1 MLLCP
6 LVERRKKTTSTKPNP
21 SDRPLPYIA
30 LYQSYREHLSLL
42 SFEQTGRVIMA
53 LYAHAAGEE
62 PPTLDGASAMCYSF
76 MRAGYDRDRASYVEK
91 CRQNRANA
99 AKAHCKRP
107 KPPPAAENAL
117 PDAPPDD
124 PSPVSDADRPDGRIS
139 PQTTPEPPAAGPPIF
154 LDSSSH
160 YQDTD
165 SAIMKAKAT
174 HRRPSL
180 PTATDG
186 IPSHAKEKKK
196 EKEKEKKN
204 TKEKNSPPPV
214 PPEGEVPGGWTQ
226 APDYDREV
234 GDRDGQTVSYAEFV
248 RLTEKEHAALVARYG
263 EADTALLIQILDNYK
278 GASGRTYRSDY
289 RAILSW
295 VVKRLPEERAVQK
308 EGASAAGYDWSMAEE
323 ILRYQNEHP
332 DAF

>member
-1 MLLCP
+1 
-6 LVERRKKTTSTKPNP
+6 
-21 SDRPLPYIA
+21 
-30 LYQSYREHLSLL
+30 
-42 SFEQTGRVIMA
+42 MA

-62 PPTLDGASAMCYSF
+62 PPTLDGAAAMCYSF

-99 AKAHCKRP
+99 AKAHSKRP
-107 KPPPAAENAL
+107 KPPPAAENPLQSEGNAESTPSNAGNAPWDGSPNAGNAGNAAGNVPWVNP
-117 PDAPPDD
+117 PDAPP
-124 PSPVSDADRPDGRIS
+124 SVSDADRPDGRIS
-139 PQTTPEPPAAGPPIF
+139 PQTSPEPPAAGPSIF
-154 LDSSSH
+154 LDPPSH

-180 PTATDG
+180 PTASDG

-204 TKEKNSPPPV
+204 TKEKDSPPPV
-214 PPEGEVPGGWTQ
+214 PPEGEGPGGWTQ
-226 APDYDREV
+226 AADCDREA
-234 GDRDGQTVSYAEFV
+234 GGRDGQTVSYAEFV
-248 RLTEKEHAALVARYG
+248 RLTEREHAALVARYG

-295 VVKRLPEERAVQK
+295 VVKRLPEEKAAQK
-308 EGASAAGYDWSMAEE
+308 EGASIAGYDWSMAEE

>member
-1 MLLCP
+1 
-6 LVERRKKTTSTKPNP
+6 
-21 SDRPLPYIA
+21 
-30 LYQSYREHLSLL
+30 
-42 SFEQTGRVIMA
+42 MA

-107 KPPPAAENAL
+107 KPPPAAENALPSEGIVKNTSSNAGNAPWDGLQNAGNAGNAAENAL

-226 APDYDREV
+226 APDCDREV